1 MRISDWSSDVCSSDL
16 DVASLNSVVTNFSV
30 QQTQQPGT
38 VFVNIRGVTMQ
49 RFQEPSVAIVVD
61 GVQLVS
67 QYQIQQA
74 FDDVEQIEVLRGPQG
89 SLYGRNAIGG
99 AINITAAQPTNDYQG
114 KLEAGYAQ
122 GDSWTIS
129 GRLSG
134 PIIDDKLLFVASAAY
149 ANSDGRIHNVFLD
162 KTVDGEERINL
173 RGKLRFIPAPN
184 LTEIGRAH
192 V

>member
-1 MRISDWSSDVCSSDL
+1 
-16 DVASLNSVVTNFSV
+16 
-30 QQTQQPGT
+30 
-38 VFVNIRGVTMQ
+38 MQ

-99 AINITAAQPTNDYQG
+99 AINITTAQPTNDYQG

-134 PIIDDKLLFVASAAY
+134 PIIDEKLLFVRS
-149 ANSDGRIHNVFLD
+149 
-162 KTVDGEERINL
+162 EERRVGNECVS
-173 RGKLRFIPAPN
+173 
-184 LTEIGRAH
+184 T
-192 V
+192 